1 MTTMESLKY
10 IYHLPFSERSE
21 FCKIMNQNDKWEE
34 LAGKSSE
41 DPKCIQSIYLFN
53 TTSITCY
60 LTLHIKLYFI
70 LSFFLLFIVYS
81 LYSYL
86 V

>member
-41 DPKCIQSIYLFN
+41 GPKCI
-53 TTSITCY
+53 
-60 LTLHIKLYFI
+60 
-70 LSFFLLFIVYS
+70 
-81 LYSYL
+81 
-86 V
+86 